1 MRIMQVQG
9 YTHLTGARLHTC
21 HPSATHASVHTRVR
35 STTGQP
41 GVKEEWQHSAAHLH
55 MVRAYFTLCVLA
67 LRLGSALADCDE
79 SLLRSICASSSA
91 ASTTCAICVGQH
103 QHELRVAGCGPVDV
117 ERYCSDGGV
126 GVYVSSNDGSDAND
140 GRSPTTAL
148 RTLDAA
154 WPAVRRLKASFLL
167 LDGVFRLAETV
178 TLNSPYAGLRIDRWP
193 GRPAP
198 VISGSAQLP
207 SSGWTPSA
215 SEPGVWRVGLTA
227 TQAAALDGAGAIL
240 AGGKRRTVVRTPMF
254 HWNASLN
261 EDKNA
266 EENSL
271 GFVYQHS
278 SIDPEWSLSPASLQR
293 WTVAAFHSWNKAY
306 HKVKAV
312 FPHNNTILF
321 QAHARFGYGMYEYCS
336 KERWYIENLPELPL
350 PAGSGTWKASAT
362 ELLYAPM
369 PGEDLHGHTVI
380 EVPAPYTA
388 YATFVYRICM

>member
-1 MRIMQVQG
+1 MPAPDPLALDESSARPAGARAAGVATRRG
-9 YTHLTGARLHTC
+9 ELAPETGA
-21 HPSATHASVHTRVR
+21 
-35 STTGQP
+35 
-41 GVKEEWQHSAAHLH
+41 KEEWQHSAAAHLH
-55 MVRAYFTLCVLA
+55 MLRAYFTLCVLA

-117 ERYCSDGGV
+117 ERYCSEGGV
-126 GVYVSSNDGSDAND
+126 GVYVSSNGGSDAND

-227 TQAAALDGAGAIL
+227 LQP
-240 AGGKRRTVVRTPMF
+240 RRQ
-254 HWNASLN
+254 L
-261 EDKNA
+261 
-266 EENSL
+266 
-271 GFVYQHS
+271 
-278 SIDPEWSLSPASLQR
+278 
-293 WTVAAFHSWNKAY
+293 
-306 HKVKAV
+306 
-312 FPHNNTILF
+312 
-321 QAHARFGYGMYEYCS
+321 
-336 KERWYIENLPELPL
+336 
-350 PAGSGTWKASAT
+350 
-362 ELLYAPM
+362 
-369 PGEDLHGHTVI
+369 
-380 EVPAPYTA
+380 
-388 YATFVYRICM
+388 

>member
-1 MRIMQVQG
+1 MV
-9 YTHLTGARLHTC
+9 
-21 HPSATHASVHTRVR
+21 
-35 STTGQP
+35 
-41 GVKEEWQHSAAHLH
+41 
-55 MVRAYFTLCVLA
+55 VRAYTLCALVLC
-67 LRLGSALADCDE
+67 LGSALADCDE
-79 SLLRSICASSSA
+79 SLLRSICASSSRSA
-91 ASTTCAICVGQH
+91 ATGTPCAICVDRH
-103 QHELRVAGCGPVDV
+103 QHELRVQAGCGPVDV
-117 ERYCSDGGV
+117 EQYCSEGGV
-126 GVYVSSNDGSDAND
+126 TGVYVSSNDGSDAND

-167 LDGVFRLAETV
+167 LDGAFRLTETV

-227 TQAAALDGAGAIL
+227 TQVAALEGAGAIF
-240 AGGKRRTVVRTPMF
+240 AGGKRRAVVRTPMF

-261 EDKNA
+261 ADKNA

-278 SIDPEWSLSPASLQR
+278 SIDPAWSLSPASLQR

-312 FPHNNTILF
+312 FPHNSTILF

-350 PAGSGTWKASAT
+350 QAGSGTWKTSAT

-369 PGEDLHGHTVI
+369 PGEDLHGQTVV
-380 EVPAPYTA
+380 EVPIVGTLFNVYAANVSISNIVVENTA
-388 YATFVYRICM
+388 GERNLWAFFSPRGNAENDLWRASTLRIPTCC